1 MTKFNCPECSGEM
14 EVPDDAMQGEI
25 VSCPDCGEEFEVNVD
40 EKKGKELKKMVA
52 EREDWGE

>member
-1 MTKFNCPECSGEM
+1 M

-40 EKKGKELKKMVA
+40 EKKDKELKKMVA

>member
-1 MTKFNCPECSGEM
+1 MTKFNCPECSGEI

-25 VSCPDCGEEFEVNVD
+25 VSCPDCGEEFEVNVN
-40 EKKGKELKKMVA
+40 EKKDKELKKMVA